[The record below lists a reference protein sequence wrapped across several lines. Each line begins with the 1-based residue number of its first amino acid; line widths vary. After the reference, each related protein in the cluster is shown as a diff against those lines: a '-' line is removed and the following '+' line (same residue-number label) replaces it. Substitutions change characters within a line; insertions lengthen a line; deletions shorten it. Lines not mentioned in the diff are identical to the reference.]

1 MSDDDSDPRE
11 DDPDTREDDSD
22 SREDHSAES
31 ARDDFGFPASDRD
44 DVEADDSNEQAAEP
58 AADAPDSAGADPFE
72 RLDAPDRP
80 PGRDPFAEIDETAP
94 EQAPDRSSFDALG
107 FEQTGEDS
115 HESDPEPT
123 TDASAEATPGE
134 SAAEDPFDRLGSQRR
149 QGDPFEGLGET
160 ARDPATSAEIDGE
173 LWENL
178 SRSAAEPETETRG
191 ERRFAEVDKHSYCEN
206 CEYFSEPPDVECA
219 HEGTNIVEFV
229 DYETVRV
236 ADCPVVVEREELAE
250 MDKEH

>member
-1 MSDDDSDPRE
+1 MSD

-22 SREDHSAES
+22 RREDDPAQSEP
-31 ARDDFGFPASDRD
+31 DDFGFPASDRD

-58 AADAPDSAGADPFE
+58 AAETPDDATDPFE
-72 RLDAPDRP
+72 RLDGPDRP
-80 PGRDPFAEIDETAP
+80 PGGDPFAEIDETAP
-94 EQAPDRSSFDALG
+94 EQAPDRSSFDTLG

-134 SAAEDPFDRLGSQRR
+134 SAAEDPFDRLGGQRR

-160 ARDPATSAEIDGE
+160 ARDPATSAETDDD

-250 MDKEH
+250 MDDER

>member
-1 MSDDDSDPRE
+1 MSD
-11 DDPDTREDDSD
+11 DDPDTREDD
-22 SREDHSAES
+22 SAES

-44 DVEADDSNEQAAEP
+44 DVDADDPNEQAAEP
-58 AADAPDSAGADPFE
+58 AAETPDDATDPFE
-72 RLDAPDRP
+72 RLDGPDRP

-94 EQAPDRSSFDALG
+94 EQTPDSSSFDALG

-115 HESDPEPT
+115 HGSASEST
-123 TDASAEATPGE
+123 ADASADASPGE
-134 SAAEDPFDRLGSQRR
+134 SVPEDPFDRLGSQPR